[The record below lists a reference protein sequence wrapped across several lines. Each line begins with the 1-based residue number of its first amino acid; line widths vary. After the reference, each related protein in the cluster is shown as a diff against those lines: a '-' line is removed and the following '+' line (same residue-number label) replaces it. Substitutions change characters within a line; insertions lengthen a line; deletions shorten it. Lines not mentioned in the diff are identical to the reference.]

1 MAFIKDIETTIKTR
15 VTELGRKLLS
25 EGNFNI
31 SKFSVGDSYYDYRDG
46 LPTVLDVFDKP
57 FGSRFLLKNSAVEDG
72 LYPIREIKSNPIT
85 VTNTAKKRGVF
96 SEDGSN
102 NFSFIESTTYFK
114 QWGTISGVTGDTCII
129 DQTTRVEV
137 GDFLLVMINTV
148 NNPSLSSTVENYPY
162 TTFKIEGIT
171 GSTLGL
177 DRKIENIYSDTS
189 KYWVIPSSFS
199 YYDKNPDKYWDKS
212 SNNINNYCNPID
224 DVAVWNLN
232 IYYPDTCLGTD
243 TTVLLDNNGYG
254 SNGFSYLL
262 PFLDYD
268 VDKQIGVIHYSNN
281 TIANFYGEGLKDNTA
296 TIDLPLVMYHDK
308 ENIGIKLM
316 CSTDLNTITD
326 DIEFSADFYDL
337 ILEHNSNV
345 VGKCFPRQK
354 LFIIEDEELLSAMT
368 YKSNRNHTLPT
379 PNTFLI
385 NTIES
390 EDLLSSTGETLHISY
405 QLVSNKHLNTLPFQK
420 KIKLSEKAIECGGN
434 FNKLQITFNSGDF
447 EFLTNQVDDNSS
459 KFEYNYLR
467 VIFQKTNGDE
477 LPLPDKW
484 VYKDFGFS
492 GTAVTENDLIT
503 GRFDIVKNDLTGD
516 TFFLD
521 STAFSLPFLNE
532 SDKLNFN
539 DEYLLLGNV
548 NTKIIS
554 NVYELTAYL
563 QLDFNSF
570 NLSSNPTW
578 SEDLGYVY
586 ISEVNLY
593 DENNNLLAIGSLP
606 LPIIKENDQN
616 RIILLKIDF

>member
-1 MAFIKDIETTIKTR
+1 MAFIKDIQTTIKTR

-31 SKFSVGDSYYDYRDG
+31 TKFSVGDSYYDYRDE
-46 LPTVLDVFDKP
+46 LPTVFDVFDKP
-57 FGSRFLLKNSAVEDG
+57 FGSRFLLKSEENEDG
-72 LYPIREIKSNPIT
+72 LFPISEIKSNPIT

-114 QWGTISGVTGDTCII
+114 QWGTISGITGDTCII
-129 DQTTRVEV
+129 DQTTRVEE
-137 GDFLLVMINTV
+137 GDYLLVMVNTV
-148 NNPSLSSTVENYPY
+148 NNSSTNPSVENYPY
-162 TTFKIEGIT
+162 VTFKINGIT
-171 GSTLGL
+171 GSTLEL
-177 DRKIENIYSDTS
+177 DRKIENVYSTTS
-189 KYWVIPSSFS
+189 KYWVIPESFS

-212 SNNINNYCNPID
+212 SNNINNYCKPID
-224 DVAVWNLN
+224 DVNVWNLN
-232 IYYPDTCLGTD
+232 IFFPDTCLGTD
-243 TTVLLDNNGYG
+243 TSIFLDNSGYG
-254 SNGFSYLL
+254 SNNFSYLL
-262 PFLDYD
+262 PFLDYE

-308 ENIGIKLM
+308 ENIGIKLI
-316 CSTDLNTITD
+316 CSTELKTITD
-326 DIEFSADFYDL
+326 NIEFSSDFYDL
-337 ILEHNSNV
+337 ILEHSSIV

-354 LFIIEDEELLSAMT
+354 IFIIEDEELLASMT
-368 YKSNRNHTLPT
+368 YKSNRNHTLPE

-390 EDLLSSTGETLHISY
+390 EDLLSNTGETLHVSY
-405 QLVSNKHLNTLPFQK
+405 QLISNKHINTLPYQK
-420 KIKLSEKAIECGGN
+420 KIKLSEQAIECGGN

-447 EFLTNQVDDNSS
+447 EFLTNQVSENSS

-467 VIFQKTNGDE
+467 VIFQKTDSDV
-477 LPLPDKW
+477 LPSPNSW

-492 GTAVTENDLIT
+492 GATLTEEDLTTNNFDLI
-503 GRFDIVKNDLTGD
+503 KSDLTGD
-516 TFFLD
+516 TFYLND
-521 STAFSLPFLNE
+521 DVFSLPYLNE
-532 SDKLNFN
+532 SDKLTFN

-548 NTKIIS
+548 NSKIIS

-563 QLDFNSF
+563 QLDFNKF

-593 DENNNLLAIGSLP
+593 NENNDLLAIGSLP